1 MDMKTEYTVHYT
13 RDGKEYYFIPLK
25 IEDAEAVA
33 ENTAQDRRYK
43 DVYIVEREV
52 GEWRKCKEY

>member
-1 MDMKTEYTVHYT
+1 MKTEITVHYT
-13 RDGKEYYFIPLK
+13 HDGKEYYFIPLK

-33 ENTAQDRRYK
+33 KSMTEDRRYK

-52 GEWRKCKEY
+52 GEWRKCGEY